1 MCVKMEDMRLCLA
14 VASSS
19 AVRTPRFS
27 IDEHSSILKYL
38 CLYKLEGDIQ
48 AIVRSNMIAST
59 IEHNTTPGSPLVS
72 DAETNSIPLRSSNRP
87 VQNRV
92 LGV

>member
-1 MCVKMEDMRLCLA
+1 MEDMRLCLA

-27 IDEHSSILKYL
+27 IDEHSSMLKHL

-48 AIVRSNMIAST
+48 AIVRSIITAST
-59 IEHNTTPGSPLVS
+59 MEHNTTPGSPLVS
-72 DAETNSIPLRSSNRP
+72 DAETINNIPL
-87 VQNRV
+87 
-92 LGV
+92 